1 MREAGESSSVQSP
14 ITAPRQDAYS
24 HGYGLPH
31 LRELASRTA
40 AREAAF
46 LMPHLRPGM
55 SMLDCGC
62 GTGSITL
69 GLAERVAP
77 GQVVGVDREP
87 GLIDLAR
94 AAAADRGASN
104 VRFEVGDVH
113 TLPFQDATFDVAF
126 ENALLEHV
134 GDPIRALREIR
145 RVLKPGGLVGIR
157 DPDYGT
163 GLLAPSSQF
172 WEDFLSLYIRFRTHV
187 GTSPTYAR
195 NQRAV
200 LRQAG
205 FARSE
210 GSATPVSWGTST
222 ALLEFKLVWEERC
235 RQPAFV
241 DTVLGQGWMDELR
254 WKALVAELLAWCDQR
269 DAFGLAVYC
278 EAIGWVDESR

>member
-1 MREAGESSSVQSP
+1 
-14 ITAPRQDAYS
+14 
-24 HGYGLPH
+24 
-31 LRELASRTA
+31 
-40 AREAAF
+40 
-46 LMPHLRPGM
+46 
-55 SMLDCGC
+55 
-62 GTGSITL
+62 
-69 GLAERVAP
+69 
-77 GQVVGVDREP
+77 
-87 GLIDLAR
+87 
-94 AAAADRGASN
+94 
-104 VRFEVGDVH
+104 
-113 TLPFQDATFDVAF
+113 
-126 ENALLEHV
+126 
-134 GDPIRALREIR
+134 
-145 RVLKPGGLVGIR
+145 VGIR

-210 GSATPVSWGTST
+210 GSATAVSWGTST
-222 ALLEFKLVWEERC
+222 ALQEFKLVWEERC

-241 DTVLGQGWMDELR
+241 DTVLGRGWIEELR
-254 WKALVAELLAWCDQR
+254 WNALVAELLAWCDQR